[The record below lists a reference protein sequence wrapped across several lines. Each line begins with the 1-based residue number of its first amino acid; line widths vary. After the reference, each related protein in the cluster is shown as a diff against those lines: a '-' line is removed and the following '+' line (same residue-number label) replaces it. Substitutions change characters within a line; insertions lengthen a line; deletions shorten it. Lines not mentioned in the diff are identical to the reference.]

1 MNSLYQN
8 LVIVID
14 AANRDL
20 ADETITKEQYD
31 AKMKSTVKKMDL
43 FLKKKA
49 ITQDQYDELKG
60 KMDI

>member
-20 ADETITKEQYD
+20 EDGTMTQAQYD
-31 AKMKSTVKKMDL
+31 AKMKSTTKKMDL
-43 FLKKKA
+43 FLKRKA
-49 ITQDQYDELKG
+49 ITKEQYDELKA
-60 KMDI
+60 KMK